1 MKLIRQI
8 YGYRSP
14 VEIEQDMVED
24 LDFRFTPMY
33 NSEPAL
39 LKEATQGLKELN
51 EYVKSPQKLDIEQ
64 FPVYKMYNEKFGI
77 NTAEHLKAFVLTQ
90 KEVLKKRNQ

>member
-1 MKLIRQI
+1 MA
-8 YGYRSP
+8 
-14 VEIEQDMVED
+14 DD

-33 NSEPAL
+33 ESESAL

-51 EYVKSPQKLDIEQ
+51 QYIKSPQKLDIEQ
-64 FPVYKMYNEKFGI
+64 FPVYEMYNEKFGI
-77 NTAEHLKAFVLTQ
+77 STAEHLKGFVMTQ